1 MTQHIFVSLHLR
13 HDVPCFRTELAK
25 IRAIRALG
33 TRPQKIGAILY
44 HRAWKFF
51 TRERLAAM
59 DTEGLNALL
68 RSIACD
74 LLRGLRLVREEDAWT
89 RPSQKEQVM
98 LEECSYPD
106 EVPPPAPPITITTEA
121 PEQMLPGGPMVERPF
136 IPSETVPWNTFDV
149 EQIRGGGIVGKSH
162 VRLFLSMVHGIN
174 SSEVWVG
181 KPGEINGPTAYSIDK
196 GVTWIDLPTDIQAAL
211 AK

>member
-25 IRAIRALG
+25 IRAIRARG

-44 HRAWKFF
+44 HRAFKFF
-51 TRERLAAM
+51 TRERLAGM
-59 DTEGLNALL
+59 DMEGLDAML

-136 IPSETVPWNTFDV
+136 VPTKNPSWNTFWL
-149 EQIRGGGIVGKSH
+149 EQTRDGGVLGKRH
-162 VRLFLSMVHGIN
+162 VRLFLSMAHAVN
-174 SSEVWVG
+174 PSDVWIG
-181 KPGEINGPTAYSIDK
+181 KSGDLAGKAYSIDK
-196 GVTWIDLPTDIQAAL
+196 GMHWLELPTDIQAAL
-211 AK
+211 SK